1 MNRVVLV
8 GRLTKDPEL
17 RKTKDDI
24 SVVKFTM
31 AIARKGDK
39 DKADYINCNA
49 WRGLADTISK
59 YVKKGQKLALEGRIE
74 TNSYDA
80 QDGTKRYTTEIQVD
94 NITFV
99 GSSNQPSPT
108 STNFGGNESI
118 DFEEIP
124 LTSEDLPF

>member
-1 MNRVVLV
+1 MNRCVLV

-39 DKADYINCNA
+39 DKTDYINCNA
-49 WRGLADTISK
+49 WRGLADTIAK
-59 YVKKGQKLALEGRIE
+59 YVKKGQQLALEGRIE

-80 QDGTKRYTTEIQVD
+80 QDGTKRYTTDIVVD
-94 NITFV
+94 NFSFV
-99 GSSNQPSPT
+99 GTQN
-108 STNFGGNESI
+108 STQSETQSTGNENI
-118 DFEEIP
+118 IFDEVELGP
-124 LTSEDLPF
+124 DDLPF